1 MRFNKPKCLSF
12 FGNPSEGLQDI
23 NSVCSVRP
31 QIGRNE
37 LVLVHGYVI
46 GTSIVVFDSGGV
58 MAH

>member
-1 MRFNKPKCLSF
+1 
-12 FGNPSEGLQDI
+12 
-23 NSVCSVRP
+23 
-31 QIGRNE
+31 